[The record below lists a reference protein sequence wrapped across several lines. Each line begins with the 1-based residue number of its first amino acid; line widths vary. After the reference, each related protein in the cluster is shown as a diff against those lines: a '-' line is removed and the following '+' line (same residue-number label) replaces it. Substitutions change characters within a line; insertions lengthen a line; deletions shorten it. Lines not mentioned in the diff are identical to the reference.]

1 MGGDGARLPCV
12 ASGSW
17 ILLHYHNR
25 VQKDGSEN
33 SQEILS
39 IFDGYQQSQKHRNG
53 QKNHWVVSLWVT
65 FYHTRQSELAS
76 S

>member
-1 MGGDGARLPCV
+1 MRLPCV

-17 ILLHYHNR
+17 ILLHYHIR

-39 IFDGYQQSQKHRNG
+39 ISDGYQQSQKHRNG
-53 QKNHWVVSLWVT
+53 QKKKKKTLCRLTVGKVLP
-65 FYHTRQSELAS
+65 YEAI
-76 S
+76 